1 MFAVSMIWIAAQS
14 LRAGKIKS
22 STTFWLLYFF
32 TIMTAVGD
40 FRAWAWSSDYS
51 EITKRVLHDISNTF
65 LAIPGVIVGLNF
77 VMKPSIIAKNLQSSS
92 VITWLRKLGY
102 VREVDLAKETSEIRK
117 VGLFLVAGNGLVLL
131 AVTFLILAVELPAVG
146 HAQSADGWKPSAM
159 TAKPAEAGWQC
170 PPVHFNALPCFS
182 REMNFAGGWIEPA
195 EVVNS

>member
-1 MFAVSMIWIAAQS
+1 MIWIAAQS

-32 TIMTAVGD
+32 TIGTAVGD
-40 FRAWAWSSDYS
+40 FRAWAWSSDYT

-102 VREVDLAKETSEIRK
+102 VREVDLAKETSGIRK
-117 VGLFLVAGNGLVLL
+117 IGLFLVAGNGLVLL
-131 AVTFLILAVELPAVG
+131 AVIFLILAVELPAVG
-146 HAQSADGWKPSAM
+146 HARSVTP
-159 TAKPAEAGWQC
+159 
-170 PPVHFNALPCFS
+170 
-182 REMNFAGGWIEPA
+182 FAIR
-195 EVVNS
+195 VVTLKARPID